1 MGPKAVAMVAEVID
15 RLEGRPPGTGRPPL
29 PTLKVVEALRFFVR
43 EGVQWRELRATAG
56 RASGATLRRRLGAW
70 DGTALLRRVHLALI
84 RMVRAGP
91 EPAPWDVVVDS
102 CSVRAK
108 RGGTLTGPNPTDRG
122 KPGTKYH
129 VVVATD
135 GLPLGAVPSAA
146 NVHDTHLFRHLLP
159 LAQVACAAI
168 TRLDADAG
176 YDSAENRD
184 LCRHDGI
191 QPHIRKIGEALG
203 SGLGRIRC
211 VVEHG
216 CA

>member
-1 MGPKAVAMVAEVID
+1 M
-15 RLEGRPPGTGRPPL
+15 
-29 PTLKVVEALRFFVR
+29 
-43 EGVQWRELRATAG
+43 
-56 RASGATLRRRLGAW
+56 
-70 DGTALLRRVHLALI
+70 RV
-84 RMVRAGP
+84 
-91 EPAPWDVVVDS
+91 
-102 CSVRAK
+102 K
-108 RGGTLTGPNPTDRG
+108 RGGALTGPNPTDRG

-129 VVVATD
+129 VVATD

-191 QPHIRKIGEALG
+191 QPHIRKIGEAHG

-211 VVEHG
+211 VVEHD
-216 CA
+216 CAWFLANKRLDRRHDRRGHTILALLAAACIFIVANHLDAF